1 MEGHA
6 FLLPSD
12 SVPRGSCAVFYR
24 QPSSTPC
31 SMQCKHKVI
40 HLKHIY
46 RMIVPKL
53 TVSIVKDY
61 VIKLDGFMKISV
73 QNPVPSGEL
82 GGFHSR

>member
-1 MEGHA
+1 
-6 FLLPSD
+6 
-12 SVPRGSCAVFYR
+12 
-24 QPSSTPC
+24 
-31 SMQCKHKVI
+31 
-40 HLKHIY
+40 
-46 RMIVPKL
+46 MIVPKL